1 MSHFFRK
8 YNDYNDYL
16 LIIVKIGLGLI
27 LFLPL
32 VVLSDF
38 YFPFIAPR
46 NFLFR
51 FIVEIIFFIYL
62 YLAWLHK
69 DLRPK
74 FNKGFWFLVFFVIS
88 FTISSLFGQN
98 FGFSFWSNF
107 ERMDGLLNWLHIILY
122 LVVLIG
128 VLPNKKD
135 WHLFFH
141 VSLLS
146 AWFVALV
153 AVGQRLGLDFVIESS
168 GGVRLT
174 STLGNAAYVGSYMMI
189 HIVLLA
195 YLFVNNKQLWIR
207 IFYIISSILFV
218 FILLSTHTRG
228 AFLGLLLFIFLFG
241 IFYLYFERKKRNRWY
256 YGILAVFIAGILF
269 LSLLFAQQDSNWV
282 KKVPMLGKVAN
293 ISLTDTTA
301 QSRLM
306 IWRNSF
312 SGVAEKPI
320 LGWGEENFQY
330 VFNKY
335 FPIEIFHTLGS
346 EIWFD
351 RPHNILMQHLVQSG
365 ILGLILYLSVFI
377 YSIRRL
383 YRKYKKD
390 QQWLIP
396 FLWISFL
403 LSFLFHDLFI
413 FDSLNTNV
421 ILYLI
426 LGFLFVGDKEWHF
439 FEGRKQVPK
448 KLVAL
453 FCIAGFLFVTNLFVV
468 KPLRSNLMLVES
480 IKTSSM
486 SVTENQMNQAL
497 DKWQRSWELSFIG
510 DKEKVDNLY
519 RLAMGVISRPDVAG
533 PAKDKVFYL
542 TKVYMEEVSN
552 RYPEDVR
559 ANLFLANFYYNFA
572 QFDPSFL
579 DKNLALLEKLHNLA
593 PQRPDIY
600 LSLTDSYL
608 AQGNIVEARKTAQ
621 ELVDLSPW
629 VNGVYWNLMKVA
641 FFEKDVVLLA
651 NILDDLS
658 VLNMDKINRTFDDSE
673 IARLNNIAYQA
684 QTQELFDI
692 VNVIDSYLK

>member
-1 MSHFFRK
+1 MFKFFRK
-8 YNDYNDYL
+8 YHDYNDYL
-16 LIIVKIGLGLI
+16 LLIVKIGLGLI

-32 VVLSDF
+32 VISSDF

-51 FIVEIIFFIYL
+51 FIIEIIFFIYL

-74 FNKGFWFLVFFVIS
+74 FNKGFWLLLS
-88 FTISSLFGQN
+88 FILALTISSLFGQN

-107 ERMDGLLNWLHIILY
+107 ERMDGLLNWVHIVLY
-122 LVVLIG
+122 LIVLIG
-128 VLPNKKD
+128 VLPSKKD
-135 WHLFFH
+135 WHIFFH
-141 VSLLS
+141 ISLIS
-146 AWFVALV
+146 AWFVALI
-153 AVGQRLGLDFVIESS
+153 AVGQKLGLDFVIASS

-195 YLFVNNKQLWIR
+195 YLFIINKQLRAR
-207 IFYIISSILFV
+207 IFYIVSSILFV
-218 FILLSTHTRG
+218 FVLLNTHTRG

-241 IFYLYFERKKRNRWY
+241 IFYLYFERKKRNTWY
-256 YGILAVFIAGILF
+256 YSVLAIFIAGILF
-269 LSLLFAQQDSNWV
+269 FSLLFAQQDSDWV

-293 ISLTDTTA
+293 ISLTDITV

-312 SGVAEKPI
+312 SGVVEKPI

-330 VFNKY
+330 VFNKH

-346 EIWFD
+346 EVWFD

-365 ILGLILYLSVFI
+365 ILGLMLYLSVFI
-377 YSIRRL
+377 YLIRRL

-390 QQWLIP
+390 QQWLVP
-396 FLWISFL
+396 FLWVSFL

-426 LGFLFVGDKEWHF
+426 LGFLFVGDKECRL
-439 FEGRKQVPK
+439 FEGRRQVPK
-448 KLVAL
+448 KLVAI
-453 FCIAGFLFVTNLFVV
+453 FCIILFFFVVNLFVV
-468 KPLRSNLMLVES
+468 RPVRSNLLLVDA

-486 SVTENQMNQAL
+486 SVTEDQMNQAL
-497 DKWQRSWELSFIG
+497 DKWQKSWKLSFIG
-510 DKEKVDNLY
+510 DREKVDNLY
-519 RLAMGVISRPDVAG
+519 RLAMGAISRPDVAG
-533 PAKDKVFYL
+533 PAKDQIFYL
-542 TKVYMEEVSN
+542 TQIYMEEVSN
-552 RYPEDVR
+552 RYPDDVR
-559 ANLFLANFYYNFA
+559 SNLFLANFYYNFA

-593 PQRPDIY
+593 PQRPDLY
-600 LSLTDSYL
+600 LSLTDAYL
-608 AQGNIVEARKTAQ
+608 AQGNIVEAKKIAQ

-641 FFEKDVVLLA
+641 LFEKDMVLLGDV
-651 NILDDLS
+651 LDEIS
-658 VLNMDKINRTFDDSE
+658 MLNMNKINNNFNDDE
-673 IARLNNIAYQA
+673 IIRLNNIVYQA
-684 QTQELFDI
+684 EAQELFDI
-692 VNVIDSYLK
+692 VEVIEPYLK